1 MYLVLLRLSSEL
13 RVESCLFLLTAT
25 AKAYTE
31 LRVIDETF
39 VSCEMVQ
46 ECAIDR
52 FHRPFS
58 R

>member
-13 RVESCLFLLTAT
+13 RVGSCLFVFASTAEL
-25 AKAYTE
+25 YTE
-31 LRVIDETF
+31 LRISEEYSVF
-39 VSCEMVQ
+39 CKMVE
-46 ECAIDR
+46 ECALDK